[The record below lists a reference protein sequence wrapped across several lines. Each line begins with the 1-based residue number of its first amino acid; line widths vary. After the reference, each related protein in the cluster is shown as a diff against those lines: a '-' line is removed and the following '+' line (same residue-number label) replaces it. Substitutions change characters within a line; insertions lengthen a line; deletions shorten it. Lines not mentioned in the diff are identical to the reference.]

1 MLSLHSLYILEKME
15 NSSGKRT
22 TSKENFLQSFCAG
35 KWGNKVSMMKDSN
48 RFSSFHRIYD

>member
-35 KWGNKVSMMKDSN
+35 KWGDKVSMMKDSN
-48 RFSSFHRIYD
+48 RLSSFHRIYD